1 MSEADTGLDKLIPV
15 FPQLKR
21 VVASH
26 RKFERQNWKS
36 REIYDVNCKKTIF
49 RDCDFSYS
57 EFDLGYFHSAEFR
70 DCKFVG
76 ARFNNCNFQSAK
88 FFACDFS
95 WAQFSKCQISVK
107 EILATLPSS
116 PNIRQDVL
124 RSLKANAIEMCDR
137 EGLSLLTLQE
147 IETSKRHYN
156 YALRGTE
163 TYYKHK
169 YSTFGSKLGAGYRY
183 LSIIVAGLVWGH
195 GEKPFQLLV
204 SCFILLLLLSFINFW
219 GVLPRVSWTEAEEAG
234 RIVEYVFRL
243 FLDMPTN
250 KKFAGFEAID
260 YIIVTMRYI
269 YIGLFISILHK
280 SIARR

>member
-1 MSEADTGLDKLIPV
+1 MSEADTGQDKSIPV
-15 FPQLKR
+15 FPQLRR

-26 RKFERQNWKS
+26 REFERESWKS

-137 EGLSLLTLQE
+137 EGQFARAGDQTASETL
-147 IETSKRHYN
+147 KM
-156 YALRGTE
+156 A
-163 TYYKHK
+163 
-169 YSTFGSKLGAGYRY
+169 
-183 LSIIVAGLVWGH
+183 
-195 GEKPFQLLV
+195 
-204 SCFILLLLLSFINFW
+204 
-219 GVLPRVSWTEAEEAG
+219 SWTAAE
-234 RIVEYVFRL
+234 I
-243 FLDMPTN
+243 
-250 KKFAGFEAID
+250 ID
-260 YIIVTMRYI
+260 
-269 YIGLFISILHK
+269 K
-280 SIARR
+280 SASSSARRRSEEWGTYSSELDKRRICAPQPDNFASNRSKPRSK